1 MVTPELSGSPVISTV
16 TFLPHTSGQLRT
28 CDLSVTRMRWTDLVT
43 SIPYMEGR
51 TLQSCRATFLIWTEK
66 RRIRTDF
73 QLQLSI
79 IGQRIDV
86 SDVRVCSV
94 FSRTVFR
101 IVSLVGLFLFPI
113 ASFIQSESHQWQ
125 RECVFNTSPVWALGL
140 LFWWVLL
147 LAEARLLLINFT
159 YMYY

>member
-1 MVTPELSGSPVISTV
+1 MVTPELSDSPVISTV

-51 TLQSCRATFLIWTEK
+51 TLQSCQVAFLIWTEK

-86 SDVRVCSV
+86 SDVWEPRGVCSV

-101 IVSLVGLFLFPI
+101 IVSLVALYLFPI

-125 RECVFNTSPVWALGL
+125 RECEHWAFSSSEFCCL
-140 LFWWVLL
+140 L
-147 LAEARLLLINFT
+147 RLDYCSLILRTCIIN
-159 YMYY
+159 Y